1 MGRNALLAVTP
12 LSGKEAVLG
21 VLSQGLWGL
30 ETHKE
35 KVSLRGSDL
44 RRCCGPGLGGTQHCW
59 CPPPQSGKWDDDGV
73 QLMGS
78 LDT

>member
-44 RRCCGPGLGGTQHCW
+44 RRCCGPGLGGTQHC
-59 CPPPQSGKWDDDGV
+59 
-73 QLMGS
+73 
-78 LDT
+78 

>member
-21 VLSQGLWGL
+21 VLSQGLRGP

-44 RRCCGPGLGGTQHCW
+44 RRHCEPGLGGTQRCW
-59 CPPPQSGKWDDDGV
+59 CPTPQPGKWNDDGV